1 MFEVVTT
8 KKQQK
13 QFETTW
19 EYFCDKF
26 GWVNDPYTPN
36 GIRYTV
42 QHPDNRKKVI
52 GTIEFTPYSSNIK
65 SSTVEKHFAFASI
78 EMIMQHQART
88 WEIDKL
94 CLHKDFHR
102 MGLFREFISIYYH
115 HAIQYQPKY
124 YVGMMEKKFFRM
136 ARIVLGLKVI
146 QLGEDQGSSH
156 NALVP
161 VLLDI
166 ETIMKDKNLLEKLL
180 ADSGENHQQNKKSI
194 IRTFI
199 GQYKHYFQKI

>member
-1 MFEVVTT
+1 MFEIVTT

-19 EYFCDKF
+19 EYFCGKF
-26 GWVNDPYTPN
+26 GWVNDPYTAN
-36 GIRYTV
+36 GIRYLI
-42 QHPDNRKKVI
+42 QHPENPKKVI
-52 GTIEFTPYSSNIK
+52 GTIEFTPYSPNSK
-65 SSTVEKHFAFASI
+65 SSTVEKHFAFSSI
-78 EMIMQHQART
+78 EMIMQHQARI

-102 MGLFREFISIYYH
+102 MGLFREFLFICYH
-115 HAIQYQPKY
+115 HAIQHQPKY

-146 QLGEDQGSSH
+146 QLGEEQGSSR

-161 VLLDI
+161 IILDV
-166 ETIMKDKNLLEKLL
+166 EAIMQDENLLKKLL
-180 ADSGENHQQNKKSI
+180 VDSDEIYKQNKKSI
-194 IRTFI
+194 ITAFMYLYR
-199 GQYKHYFQKI
+199 HYFRKK